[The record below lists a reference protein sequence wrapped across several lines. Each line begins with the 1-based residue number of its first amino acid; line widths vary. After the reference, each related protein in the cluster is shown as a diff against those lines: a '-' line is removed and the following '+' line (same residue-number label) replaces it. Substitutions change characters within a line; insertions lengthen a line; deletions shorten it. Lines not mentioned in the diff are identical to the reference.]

1 MFADGEPLPGKP
13 VQQAGRS
20 EDAAHACRFKAVGK
34 VGRPTRPI
42 AHYGR
47 LSGHERP
54 EPHEHGGSRSG
65 QHDADALPVPRFCLD
80 EGRQHKSPHDHIPR
94 REYGSSVG
102 KHEPRGRAHG
112 LPKCRLHQI
121 PSVRDRKGA
130 RLSRG
135 EPRGGRFGGF
145 TCRAEPV
152 LPPRGYNHQPCAALQ
167 AARWA
172 GRKSPQAVR

>member
-1 MFADGEPLPGKP
+1 MK
-13 VQQAGRS
+13 
-20 EDAAHACRFKAVGK
+20 
-34 VGRPTRPI
+34 
-42 AHYGR
+42 
-47 LSGHERP
+47 
-54 EPHEHGGSRSG
+54 SG

-145 TCRAEPV
+145 TCRAEQSCRREDTITNRAQCFK
-152 LPPRGYNHQPCAALQ
+152 LLDGLAGNLLKLSIPRSVASVAVSSITSTPLSSRRMTNTLSLMAFGTSAKAAPSGVCITG
-167 AARWA
+167 A
-172 GRKSPQAVR
+172 GSSFGVEPSRK